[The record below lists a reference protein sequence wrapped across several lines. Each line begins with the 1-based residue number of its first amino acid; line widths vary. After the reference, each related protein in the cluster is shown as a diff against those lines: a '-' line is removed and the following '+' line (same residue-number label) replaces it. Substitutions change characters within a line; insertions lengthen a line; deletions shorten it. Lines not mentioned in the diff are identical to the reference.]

1 MGKENKE
8 ENIGCGPVL
17 LAALVAAGL
26 ISREVANNKEWTIV
40 PVTAN
45 NGKKAVEVIT
55 NKEGR
60 IEIEEGTLVLVKGEV
75 KDPKT
80 GEVYFIFGM
89 DENGEYIGGTIDG
102 ECLKKEGI
110 TIKEKDLTEYDIYQ
124 ITAESS
130 NIQDGTETGANILGR
145 LENGDY
151 VLAYE
156 PSTKKEDGE
165 FQQAIAITA
174 DGNLVQGYI
183 PEEDLERVKALRR
196 NDLKVE
202 SQEEL
207 SVAQVDTSKDG
218 GVDLNLRPEP
228 GSTEKIIGIPNGSKV
243 EVSGEKVQKGERTWV
258 KVKYKGQNEKIYEG
272 WVVEEYL
279 IYREQEKDS
288 ETISTK
294 EISLNEE
301 GTASGIDVSG
311 ASGKQ
316 LAKMIENG
324 IPNRI
329 NTEIYDEDKVNISKR
344 SGDINFVYIKLGA
357 SGYGSGKLNII
368 ENYDQYIEQI
378 QVCEEKGLPYG
389 FYYYSTA
396 ITKAEAEEEA
406 RHIKKVIKELKGK
419 YNLKHN
425 LLDVVVDFESAD
437 EEDRH
442 HDEPRNQVSEAK
454 AHLINM
460 LMEDGSG
467 VTIYIAPRAYS
478 SRLAERI
485 IDMKVLREALKE
497 PDKVTIWLCS
507 SVNAKGKDSSKLAT
521 YEKELTDMGFRIIA
535 RQFITDVTSM
545 DGKCDLN
552 VMDPQYL
559 QQKIKES
566 NLGTLSQ
573 NNWSMQRNMSDE
585 ITNEATSSGRE
596 EWEYEL

>member
-1 MGKENKE
+1 MPIRTQSDLPAKEILEN
-8 ENIGCGPVL
+8 ENIFV
-17 LAALVAAGL
+17 
-26 ISREVANNKEWTIV
+26 
-40 PVTAN
+40 
-45 NGKKAVEVIT
+45 
-55 NKEGR
+55 
-60 IEIEEGTLVLVKGEV
+60 
-75 KDPKT
+75 
-80 GEVYFIFGM
+80 M
-89 DENGEYIGGTIDG
+89 DENGEYRGGTVDG
-102 ECLKKEGI
+102 ECLEKEGI
-110 TIKEKDLTEYDIYQ
+110 TIKEKCLTEYDIYQ

-183 PEEDLERVKALRR
+183 PEEYLKRVKVLRR

-202 SQEEL
+202 RQEEL
-207 SVAQVDTSKDG
+207 LVAQVDTSKDG
-218 GVDLNLRPEP
+218 GVNLNLRPEP
-228 GSTEKIIGIPNGSKV
+228 GSTEKIIEIPNGSKI

-258 KVKYKGQNEKIYEG
+258 KVKYKDQNEKIYEG

-279 IYREQEKDS
+279 SYLEQENQNK
-288 ETISTK
+288 TISLSN
-294 EISLNEE
+294 ISLNKE
-301 GTASGIDVSG
+301 GTTSGIDVSS
-311 ASGKQ
+311 ANPKE
-316 LAKMIENG
+316 LEKIIKNG
-324 IPNRI
+324 IPNTVSTRD
-329 NTEIYDEDKVNISKR
+329 YQDVNISKR
-344 SGDINFVYIKLGA
+344 SGDVNFVYIKLGA
-357 SGYGSGKLNII
+357 SGYGSGKLDII
-368 ENYDQYIEQI
+368 ENYDGYIEQI
-378 QVCEEKGLPYG
+378 KVLEENRIPYG

-396 ITKAEAEEEA
+396 ITKAEAKEEA

-419 YNLKHN
+419 YNLKHD
-425 LLDVVVDFESAD
+425 LLDVVVDFEIAN

-442 HDEPRNQVSEAK
+442 YDEPRNQVSEAK
-454 AHLINM
+454 AHLINL

-485 IDMKVLREALKE
+485 IDMKVFREALKE

-545 DGKCDLN
+545 PGKCDLN

-573 NNWSMQRNMSDE
+573 NNWSMQNNMGDG
-585 ITNEATSSGRE
+585 ITNEATSSGCE
-596 EWEYEL
+596 EWEYDL